1 MEMRYKMSAGL
12 LSPQHIF
19 NEFMCVYVRARGTHL
34 SPALEPALIDNSIVE
49 NSMDASDGALSRN
62 GSISHPDTSLWV
74 FGCWKTVGISKSKSS
89 KKKEKKKERNISTR
103 RAAVVRALSCEL

>member
-62 GSISHPDTSLWV
+62 GSVSHPDTSLWV
-74 FGCWKTVGISKSKSS
+74 FGCWNIEIKP
-89 KKKEKKKERNISTR
+89 RNGRGR
-103 RAAVVRALSCEL
+103 RLVELTNGC